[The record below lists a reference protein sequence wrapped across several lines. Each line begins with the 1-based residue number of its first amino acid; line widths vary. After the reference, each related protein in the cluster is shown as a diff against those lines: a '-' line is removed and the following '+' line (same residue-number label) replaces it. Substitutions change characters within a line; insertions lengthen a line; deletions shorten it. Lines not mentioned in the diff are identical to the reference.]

1 MSAKSI
7 AAIRAREA
15 ARAAAALPK
24 KPATPKGATKAEAKK
39 FDQLDDAAKKAQDIV
54 NEHAES

>member
-1 MSAKSI
+1 MSTKVI

-15 ARAAAALPK
+15 ARAAAARPK

-39 FDQLDDAAKKAQDIV
+39 FDQLDEAAKKAQDTV
-54 NEHAES
+54 NERAES